1 MQRQHDCRRFS
12 QPGTT
17 FTSGDC
23 THMHPASE
31 LGMPA
36 TSGLAQG
43 LAAVRSPDGE
53 RSPAKEQFHY
63 WGFLMQIKQ
72 TVRWALRCSMVA
84 ASLGFL
90 AAIAAQASAAEA
102 FIPRVINSSTVPAN
116 GDVNPYGVAFV
127 PAGFPKG
134 GKIAPGDVLV
144 SNFNNSANAQGLG
157 TTIVQLTPTG
167 TLAPPGT
174 AEPFFTSSL
183 AGLSTALGVLRAGF
197 VLVGNVPTTDGSFAT
212 IGQGALQVIDRH
224 GHLLQ
229 RWTDPVFLDGPW
241 DLAIDDD
248 GASAHV
254 FVANVLNGTV
264 SRLDVAME
272 SGDLKLLKKT
282 TIAIGYTHVPN
293 AAALILG
300 PTGLAFDEASGT
312 LYVASTADNAI
323 FAISDASHRT
333 GAVRFGDLVFAD
345 SHLRGPLAL
354 RFAPNGNLL
363 TANGDAV
370 NMDVLHPSEIVEFT
384 RWGEFIREYNV
395 DASQG
400 GAFGIDTVLYGKP
413 VFNYAVIDDVTNSL
427 SVIDLPVD

>member
-1 MQRQHDCRRFS
+1 MQTQ
-12 QPGTT
+12 
-17 FTSGDC
+17 
-23 THMHPASE
+23 
-31 LGMPA
+31 
-36 TSGLAQG
+36 
-43 LAAVRSPDGE
+43 
-53 RSPAKEQFHY
+53 
-63 WGFLMQIKQ
+63 QI
-72 TVRWALRCSMVA
+72 VRWALRCSVAA
-84 ASLGFL
+84 ASLGFF
-90 AAIAAQASAAEA
+90 AAIASPASAAEA
-102 FIPRVINSSTVPAN
+102 FIPRFINSSTVPAN

-127 PAGFPKG
+127 PAGFPEG
-134 GKIAPGDVLV
+134 GRIAPGDVLV

-157 TTIVQLTPTG
+157 TTIVQLTPRG

-174 AEPFFTSSL
+174 AVPFFTSRL

-197 VLVGNVPTTDGSFAT
+197 VLVGNVPTTDGTFGT
-212 IGQGALQVIDRH
+212 IGQGALQVLDRH

-229 RWTDPVFLDGPW
+229 KWTDPVFLDGPW

-248 GASAHV
+248 GGGAHV

-264 SRLDVAME
+264 SRLDVVVE

-300 PTGLAFDEASGT
+300 PTGLAFDDASGT

-323 FAISDASHRT
+323 FAITDAGHRT
-333 GAVRFGDLVFAD
+333 DAVRFGDLVFAD

-384 RWGEFIREYNV
+384 RWGEFVREYNV

-400 GAFGIDTVLYGKP
+400 GAFGIDTVLGGNA